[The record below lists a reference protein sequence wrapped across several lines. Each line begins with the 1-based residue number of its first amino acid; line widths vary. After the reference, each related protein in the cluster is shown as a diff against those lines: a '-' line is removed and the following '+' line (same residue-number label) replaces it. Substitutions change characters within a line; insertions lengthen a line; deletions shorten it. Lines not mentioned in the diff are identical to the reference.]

1 MAFIILDTFIHNNI
15 LKIGIRFSV
24 FDTRLK
30 AHTKKI
36 PKVRW
41 SSTHRSYYVDHS
53 RDNQFFLFKH
63 FNKGGYFVDYEKLKG
78 VKELNPQKRK
88 EKSKFI
94 SVSKKDLNPY
104 QIKIL
109 KKYVSY
115 LRGKRFSESTVKSY
129 YGFLLKFVAFTRKEI
144 QDISQADFQHFLEN
158 VITKQSYSVSSHRQC
173 IGALKHFAALFAIE
187 GIEEL
192 ENLRPK
198 KSRQLPTVL
207 AQEEVIRILQVT
219 RNLKHRFILAIIYSS
234 GLRIG
239 ELINMEVKHIDVL
252 RKQVFIKA
260 GKGRKDRTVMLAES
274 VMPLLYNY
282 LQTYRPDY
290 YLIEGNEAGKY
301 SPTSIR
307 AFLKKSCNQAQILK
321 RVTPHTL
328 RHSYAT
334 HMLED
339 GVDLR
344 YIQTLLG
351 HSKPETTM
359 IYTHVTKKDL
369 LRIKSPLDMAVL
381 RLKESGYENKKVLL
395 SGKL

>member
-1 MAFIILDTFIHNNI
+1 
-15 LKIGIRFSV
+15 
-24 FDTRLK
+24 
-30 AHTKKI
+30 
-36 PKVRW
+36 
-41 SSTHRSYYVDHS
+41 
-53 RDNQFFLFKH
+53 FKH

-239 ELINMEVKHIDVL
+239 ELINMEVK
-252 RKQVFIKA
+252 
-260 GKGRKDRTVMLAES
+260 
-274 VMPLLYNY
+274 
-282 LQTYRPDY
+282 
-290 YLIEGNEAGKY
+290 
-301 SPTSIR
+301 
-307 AFLKKSCNQAQILK
+307 
-321 RVTPHTL
+321 
-328 RHSYAT
+328 
-334 HMLED
+334 
-339 GVDLR
+339 
-344 YIQTLLG
+344 
-351 HSKPETTM
+351 
-359 IYTHVTKKDL
+359 
-369 LRIKSPLDMAVL
+369 
-381 RLKESGYENKKVLL
+381 
-395 SGKL
+395 

>member
-1 MAFIILDTFIHNNI
+1 M
-15 LKIGIRFSV
+15 
-24 FDTRLK
+24 
-30 AHTKKI
+30 
-36 PKVRW
+36 
-41 SSTHRSYYVDHS
+41 
-53 RDNQFFLFKH
+53 
-63 FNKGGYFVDYEKLKG
+63 
-78 VKELNPQKRK
+78 
-88 EKSKFI
+88 
-94 SVSKKDLNPY
+94 
-104 QIKIL
+104 
-109 KKYVSY
+109 
-115 LRGKRFSESTVKSY
+115 
-129 YGFLLKFVAFTRKEI
+129 
-144 QDISQADFQHFLEN
+144 
-158 VITKQSYSVSSHRQC
+158 
-173 IGALKHFAALFAIE
+173 
-187 GIEEL
+187 
-192 ENLRPK
+192 
-198 KSRQLPTVL
+198 
-207 AQEEVIRILQVT
+207 
-219 RNLKHRFILAIIYSS
+219 AIIYSS

-351 HSKPETTM
+351 HSKPETPM

-381 RLKESGYENKKVLL
+381 RWLESGYENKKVLL
-395 SGKL
+395 SGK